1 MAFAMLQSMQKHFNT
16 IRISAVKDYLATRSS
31 QAQVWQH
38 PFAFEETLDRGFTIF
53 FERGLSF
60 YLMAVLAIAMAVPLF
75 LTTGLSIHAL
85 IVDPQETFM
94 LVFSVLLNAARIYF
108 VKVLYDYIHDAWR
121 KVSFNSFDE
130 MITVKNSAFSFW
142 HGGNQVFHIADVA
155 GLEIRAIKMQAFAIS
170 AADDDDSEEQPCEVL
185 MKMHDGRMVVL
196 LPRVET
202 IQAARCAVYQISGLT
217 GRKLLTDI
225 AALYRA

>member
-1 MAFAMLQSMQKHFNT
+1 MRKHFNT
-16 IRISAVKDYLATRSS
+16 IRVSEIADYLAAHRDRER
-31 QAQVWQH
+31 VWQH
-38 PFAFEETLDRGFTIF
+38 PFALEETRDHGFTIF
-53 FERGLSF
+53 FKRKISF
-60 YLMAVLAIAMAVPLF
+60 YLMAVVAMAMALPLF
-75 LTTGLSIHAL
+75 FTTGLSIHTL
-85 IVDPQETFM
+85 IVDPEETFM

-142 HGGNQVFHIADVA
+142 PGGNQVFHIADVA

-202 IQAARCAVYQISGLT
+202 IQAARGAVYQISGLT
-217 GRKLLTDI
+217 GCKLLTDI